1 MSNSMG
7 KAAKILLAIGLT
19 VAVFV
24 MGSGLLL
31 AASVARSGLV
41 TVKVDEGDGRRI
53 FIPVPAAL
61 VSVGL
66 DVLPL
71 MVERNACAKV
81 RADLKEMGPALAGA
95 LRDLEDAPD
104 AVLVDIQNDRETVR
118 IVKEGRSLEIHVRD
132 STGTVVVSLPAHL
145 LGRIAREIA

>member
-1 MSNSMG
+1 MS
-7 KAAKILLAIGLT
+7 KAVKILLAIGLT
-19 VAVFV
+19 MVVFV

-41 TVKVDEGDGRRI
+41 TVKVDEADGRRI

-61 VSVGL
+61 VSLGL
-66 DVLPL
+66 NVLPL
-71 MVERNACAKV
+71 VVEENACAKV
-81 RADLKEMGPALAGA
+81 RADLKEMGPALSGA

-104 AVLVDIQNDRETVR
+104 AVLVDIRNDQETVR
-118 IVKEGRSLEIHVRD
+118 IVKEGRSLEIHIED
-132 STGTVVVSLPAHL
+132 TTGTVVVSLPAHL

>member
-1 MSNSMG
+1 MS
-7 KAAKILLAIGLT
+7 KAVKILLALGLT
-19 VAVFV
+19 IAVFV

-31 AASVARSGLV
+31 AASVAHSGLV
-41 TVKVDEGDGRRI
+41 TVKVDEADGRRI

-61 VSVGL
+61 VSLGL
-66 DVLPL
+66 NVLPR
-71 MVERNACAKV
+71 MVEDNACAKV

-104 AVLVDIQNDRETVR
+104 AVLVDFRDAGESVR
-118 IVKEGRSLEIHVRD
+118 IVKEGRSLEIRVKNPE
-132 STGTVVVSLPAHL
+132 GTFVVSLPAHL